1 MARHRYAPTATMGFT
16 RTLARLTATT
26 GQNISTAASSSAPVR
41 GSDLEAVDLD
51 ATLMGAVG
59 SVEAAISMAGDAA
72 STDAVD
78 AASMATD
85 AVGLTVVDAAS
96 MAMGAVAP
104 DSTAR
109 LTAADA
115 DPPAVDSAV
124 AVGRA
129 VEAVSTV
136 AACPTA
142 AVLTVGAVLTVA
154 ADTDNFQ

>member
-1 MARHRYAPTATMGFT
+1 MARHRYAPTAPMGFT

-59 SVEAAISMAGDAA
+59 SVAAAIARAGAAA

-109 LTAADA
+109 LTAGGAG
-115 DPPAVDSAV
+115 PPGGGFA
-124 AVGRA
+124 G
-129 VEAVSTV
+129 
-136 AACPTA
+136 
-142 AVLTVGAVLTVA
+142 GGGWG
-154 ADTDNFQ
+154 

>member
-1 MARHRYAPTATMGFT
+1 MGFT

-26 GQNISTAASSSAPVR
+26 GRNISTAASSSAPGR

-59 SVEAAISMAGDAA
+59 SVAAAISMAGDAA
-72 STDAVD
+72 SMDAVV
-78 AASMATD
+78 AASMATG

-96 MAMGAVAP
+96 MAMGAVGP

-109 LTAADA
+109 LTVADA
-115 DPPAVDSAV
+115 DPLAVDSAV
-124 AVGRA
+124 AAGRA
-129 VEAVSTV
+129 VEAVFTA

-142 AVLTVGAVLTVA
+142 AVLTVGAVPTVA
-154 ADTDNFQ
+154 ADTGNFRQ

>member
-1 MARHRYAPTATMGFT
+1 MARHRYAPTAPMGFT

-59 SVEAAISMAGDAA
+59 SVAAAISMAGG
-72 STDAVD
+72 

-142 AVLTVGAVLTVA
+142 AVLTVA
-154 ADTDNFQ
+154 ADTDNF